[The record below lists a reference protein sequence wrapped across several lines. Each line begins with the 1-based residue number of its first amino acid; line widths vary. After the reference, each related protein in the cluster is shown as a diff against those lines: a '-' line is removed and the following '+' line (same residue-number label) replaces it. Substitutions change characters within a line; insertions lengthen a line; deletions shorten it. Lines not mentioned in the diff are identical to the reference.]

1 MNQLS
6 LADARKS
13 VLAGNAILTFESKK
27 TGTYFTFKVRARRFS
42 NNAFATYMVQVL
54 TGSDN
59 ESSYTYIGHVF
70 ETTPTIFH
78 HGKKSRV
85 SAEAPSV
92 KAFKYV
98 FENLMG
104 ECDEK
109 LQSVAVYHQGKCC
122 RCGRTLTT
130 PESIQ
135 RGLGPECAKM

>member
-6 LADARKS
+6 LADARK
-13 VLAGNAILTFESKK
+13 VILAGNAILTFESKK
-27 TGTYFTFKVRARRFS
+27 TGAHFTFNVRLPKK
-42 NNAFATYMVQVL
+42 AFAVKTFMVKVL

-85 SAEAPSV
+85 GAEAPSV
-92 KAFKYV
+92 VAFKYV

-104 ECDEK
+104 ERDEK
-109 LQSVAVYHQGKCC
+109 LQSVAIYHQGCCC

-135 RGLGPECAKM
+135 RGMGPECASR